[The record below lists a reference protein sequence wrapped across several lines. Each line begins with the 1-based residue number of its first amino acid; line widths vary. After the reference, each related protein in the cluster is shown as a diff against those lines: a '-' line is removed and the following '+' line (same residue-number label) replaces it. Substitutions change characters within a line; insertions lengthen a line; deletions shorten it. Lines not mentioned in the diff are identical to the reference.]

1 VFLTRARLAYGNGY
15 GKYNDNDQILPF
27 WENYYTGG
35 SSYLRGFKSNSVGPR
50 AFYMYR
56 DSANCSPDPSGDGCS
71 LPGDVNS
78 IYVRSSR
85 SIGGNAL
92 ATASMEL
99 IVPTP
104 FLDEAYSNSVRTSF
118 FVDAGNVW
126 DTEFNYDAYRTLP
139 AEEFAKLADYSD
151 PGRIRSSWGL
161 NLQWL
166 SPMGPM
172 VFSLAWPIKKFEDDD
187 TEIFSFNIG
196 KTF

>member
-1 VFLTRARLAYGNGY
+1 
-15 GKYNDNDQILPF
+15 
-27 WENYYTGG
+27 
-35 SSYLRGFKSNSVGPR
+35 
-50 AFYMYR
+50 M
-56 DSANCSPDPSGDGCS
+56 
-71 LPGDVNS
+71 
-78 IYVRSSR
+78 RSSR